1 TFIFLNIFYVR
12 NFYIRIALE
21 QFSSEVRHVVLLM
34 ISTQISVRKSVELFY
49 SYRLILIER
58 IEVAFIIYK
67 NQ

>member
-12 NFYIRIALE
+12 NFYTRIALE